1 MMMTALPQ
9 PLNPSKNKFWQI
21 KEWTRIM
28 KEGGFKE
35 WARIMNDCNRKMK
48 DWEMMFYILRKNYIA
63 YVILPP

>member
-1 MMMTALPQ
+1 
-9 PLNPSKNKFWQI
+9 
-21 KEWTRIM
+21 M